1 MLAAGVDGVT
11 YASHLLELA
20 RPESAPLSTAMAVG
34 MVRGTSRL
42 ERRFTAM
49 LDSTRSRGIVPL
61 RLQAIAGS
69 AAMLA
74 AIPFTSLRLVPVA
87 PKAPIAI
94 TSPAPIQVIAPAVLA
109 APTKSSRQPANSPT
123 RQLASLATRQLAA
136 ADSVIER
143 TLAASNGERI
153 SIDLRPGGSVT
164 IHGWS
169 QSQVRLR
176 AVLSGNQLR
185 ETRVMFDRT
194 ANGIELR
201 AVVDYS
207 GNNYVNSNS
216 FELWVPRKFDVQ
228 MSSAGGGIAIDN
240 VEGRFAG
247 NTGGGEIT
255 LDNVSG
261 DASLTTGGGEV
272 TVTNSNLN
280 GSVTTG
286 GGKALVTNTSG
297 NVSVTSGSG
306 PVIRDRVGQSSTRV
320 YGVDGKVIS
329 GGGYSYNSAGGDIRL
344 ESVPNGGS
352 FNTGGGAIVIGS
364 VGGPASFSTG
374 GGDVKISNVAD
385 DISVAT
391 GVGSVEISVISGNG
405 TARNVSVATTMGR
418 VVIELP
424 SNLDARFDIESA
436 YTERYGPTRIDSDFP
451 INVTETQDWDS
462 GHGTPRRYVRGSG
475 SVGSGRG
482 LIKIRTMNGNVVI
495 RRR

>member
-1 MLAAGVDGVT
+1 
-11 YASHLLELA
+11 
-20 RPESAPLSTAMAVG
+20 
-34 MVRGTSRL
+34 
-42 ERRFTAM
+42 M
-49 LDSTRSRGIVPL
+49 LDSTRSRGVVPL
-61 RLQAIAGS
+61 RLRAILAT
-69 AAMLA
+69 AAMFA
-74 AIPFTSLRLVPVA
+74 AVPFTSLRLVPVA

-94 TSPAPIQVIAPAVLA
+94 TSPAPLQAIAPAVLA
-109 APTKSSRQPANSPT
+109 APKASSRKLSNSPT
-123 RQLASLATRQLAA
+123 RKLAA
-136 ADSVIER
+136 IDSVIKK
-143 TLAASNGERI
+143 TLAASNGERLY
-153 SIDLRPGGSVT
+153 IDLRPGGSVT
-164 IHGWS
+164 IHGWN

-176 AVLSGNQLR
+176 AVLSGNQVR

-207 GNNYVNSNS
+207 GNNYINSNS

-228 MSSAGGGIAIDN
+228 MSSSGGGISIDN
-240 VEGRFAG
+240 VEGRFSG

-255 LDNVSG
+255 LNNVSG
-261 DASLTTGGGEV
+261 DARLTTGGGEV

-280 GSVTTG
+280 GSVATG
-286 GGKALVTNTSG
+286 GGQALVTNTSG

-306 PVIRDRVGQSSTRV
+306 PVIRDRVGRSSTRV
-320 YGVDGKVIS
+320 YGVGGRDSTTVSGGSQPLVVVHGKVIS
-329 GGGYSYNSAGGDIRL
+329 GGGYAYNSAGGEIRL

-352 FNTGGGAIVIGS
+352 FNTGGGAIVVGS
-364 VGGPASFSTG
+364 VGGPASFTTG

-424 SNLDARFDIESA
+424 SNLDSRFDIESA

-451 INVTETQDWDS
+451 LSVTETQDWDS
-462 GHGTPRRYVRGSG
+462 RNGIPRRYVRGSG

-482 LIKIRTMNGNVVI
+482 LIKIRTMNGDVVI

>member
-1 MLAAGVDGVT
+1 MSVFT
-11 YASHLLELA
+11 
-20 RPESAPLSTAMAVG
+20 RAV
-34 MVRGTSRL
+34 
-42 ERRFTAM
+42 RFTAM
-49 LDSTRSRGIVPL
+49 LDSARSRGIVPL
-61 RLQAIAGS
+61 RFQAIAGS
-69 AAMLA
+69 AAMLVA
-74 AIPFTSLRLVPVA
+74 MPFTSLRLVPVA

-94 TSPAPIQVIAPAVLA
+94 TSPAPTQVIAPAVLA
-109 APTKSSRQPANSPT
+109 APATPSRQPANSP
-123 RQLASLATRQLAA
+123 TRQLAA

-169 QSQVRLR
+169 QPQVRLR
-176 AVLSGNQLR
+176 AVLSGNQAR

-207 GNNYVNSNS
+207 GTNYVNSNS
-216 FELWVPRKFDVQ
+216 FELWVPRKFDVR

-261 DASLTTGGGEV
+261 DASLATGGGEI

-286 GGKALVTNTSG
+286 GGKALVRNTSG

-306 PVIRDRVGQSSTRV
+306 PVIRDRVAQSSTRV
-320 YGVDGKVIS
+320 YGVDGKIIS

-344 ESVPNGGS
+344 ESVPNGGR

-405 TARNVSVATTMGR
+405 TARNVSVATTLGR

-424 SNLDARFDIESA
+424 SNLDARFDLESA
-436 YTERYGPTRIDSDFP
+436 YTERHGRTRIDSDFP
-451 INVTETQDWDS
+451 IKVTETPDWDS
-462 GHGTPRRYVRGSG
+462 GHGVPRRYVRGSG
-475 SVGSGRG
+475 SVGAGRG
-482 LIKIRTMNGNVVI
+482 LIKIRTMNGDVVI
-495 RRR
+495 RRRQS

>member
-1 MLAAGVDGVT
+1 MI
-11 YASHLLELA
+11 
-20 RPESAPLSTAMAVG
+20 
-34 MVRGTSRL
+34 
-42 ERRFTAM
+42 RFTAM
-49 LDSTRSRGIVPL
+49 LDSTRSRGILPL
-61 RLQAIAGS
+61 RFQAIAGS
-69 AAMLA
+69 AAMLV

-94 TSPAPIQVIAPAVLA
+94 TSP
-109 APTKSSRQPANSPT
+109 NSP
-123 RQLASLATRQLAA
+123 TRQLAA
-136 ADSVIER
+136 ADSVMER

-153 SIDLRPGGSVT
+153 SIDLRTGGSVT

-169 QSQVRLR
+169 QPQVRLR
-176 AVLSGNQLR
+176 AVLSGNQWR

-201 AVVDYS
+201 AVVDSS

-216 FELWVPRKFDVQ
+216 FELWVPRTFDVQ
-228 MSSAGGGIAIDN
+228 TSSAGGAIAIDN

-255 LDNVSG
+255 LDNISG

-272 TVTNSNLN
+272 TVTNSSLN

-286 GGKALVTNTSG
+286 SGKALVTNTSG
-297 NVSVTSGSG
+297 NLSVTSGSG

-320 YGVDGKVIS
+320 YGVGGLASTTISGGSQPMIVVDGKLIS

-405 TARNVSVATTMGR
+405 TARNISVATTLGR

-436 YTERYGPTRIDSDFP
+436 YTERHGPTRIDSDFT
-451 INVTETQDWDS
+451 INVTETPDWDS
-462 GHGTPRRYVRGSG
+462 GHGVPRRYVRGSG

-482 LIKIRTMNGNVVI
+482 PIKIRTMNGNVVI